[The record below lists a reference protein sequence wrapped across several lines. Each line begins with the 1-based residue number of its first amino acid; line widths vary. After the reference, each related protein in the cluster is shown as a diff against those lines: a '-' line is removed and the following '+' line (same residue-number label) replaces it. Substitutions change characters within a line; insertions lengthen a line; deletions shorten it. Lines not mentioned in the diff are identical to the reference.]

1 VDDSS
6 VPSLGRGVRLRF
18 DSVRQTQML
27 LRPEGAVAL
36 NPAAAAVLELCDG
49 VRTQAAII
57 EQLQEKFQGADLA
70 DDVREL
76 LTDLA
81 EVGVVIDADR

>member
-1 VDDSS
+1 MDDASR
-6 VPSLGRGVRLRF
+6 PRLARGVRLRF

-36 NPAAAAVLELCDG
+36 NPSAATILELCDG
-49 VRTQAAII
+49 ERTQAAII
-57 EQLQEKFQGADLA
+57 DALQEKFKGTEIA

-76 LTDLA
+76 LADL
-81 EVGVVIDADR
+81 EDVGVVIDADR